1 MTLWSYR
8 VLDLVPGKD
17 VRGNAGPSGSLDNLI
32 FFYIYILFFVYPLFS
47 IFCADPLLI
56 MIPSPP
62 MWQSLFFGGLGSC
75 PVWLGNIGVYN

>member
-32 FFYIYILFFVYPLFS
+32 FFIYIFYSLSTHCFLFS
-47 IFCADPLLI
+47 VLI
-56 MIPSPP
+56 P
-62 MWQSLFFGGLGSC
+62 F
-75 PVWLGNIGVYN
+75 